1 MITPQDVQHMAGL
14 ARIEL
19 TPEEQQKFEKE
30 LSTILEFIGK
40 LTEVDTSNVEPA
52 AGKILLKNIMR
63 ADEQVDKNLEGKSAE
78 LVEATPEKAGRWIR
92 VKSIF
97 ENQ

>member
-1 MITPQDVQHMAGL
+1 MITPQDVQHIAGL

-30 LSTILEFIGK
+30 LSTILDFIGK

-78 LVEATPEKAGRWIR
+78 LVEATPEKAGRWIS

-97 ENQ
+97 ENL

>member
-1 MITPQDVQHMAGL
+1 MAGL

-78 LVEATPEKAGRWIR
+78 LVEATPEKSGRWIR